1 MNALLDGV
9 MLLAPLIFGGEN
21 LRELIGREKMP

>member
-9 MLLAPLIFGGEN
+9 TLLAPLIFGGED
-21 LRELIGREKMP
+21 LRELVGGERMP